1 MYDLRKRWNIVGD
14 IVNLA
19 PENITGI
26 RGEFF
31 KSNAARILADVLP
44 FDVPQDAKVV
54 DVFNSVAELQL
65 ITDLLNEKRFTD
77 ADRQLVREF
86 IGGKPFKDKT
96 ELLLRYNEISNV
108 INRAIGLD
116 EFGLLGFELPEGM
129 DLQKDPKLEGTEFLT
144 NRKSQLLKKLQG
156 DE

>member
-1 MYDLRKRWNIVGD
+1 
-14 IVNLA
+14 
-19 PENITGI
+19 
-26 RGEFF
+26 
-31 KSNAARILADVLP
+31 
-44 FDVPQDAKVV
+44 
-54 DVFNSVAELQL
+54 
-65 ITDLLNEKRFTD
+65 DLLNEKRFTD
-77 ADRQLVREF
+77 ADRRLVKEF